1 MLRKLFQADAVF
13 SGWWFLSQVR
23 ASSLFRPPRVHFGRR
38 NAPPRKCAFPE
49 LRFSTGLSTR
59 RLRLRSCGAFAEFIL
74 TQAPDFR
81 EGTADR
87 SRFFPY
93 EMQCAK
99 LKAPGGTGPD
109 ITIEAS

>member
-13 SGWWFLSQVR
+13 SGWWFLSQVALLPVQTATCSLRPEKR
-23 ASSLFRPPRVHFGRR
+23 ASSQMRIPG
-38 NAPPRKCAFPE
+38 AE
-49 LRFSTGLSTR
+49 ISTGLSTR

-93 EMQCAK
+93 EMECAK